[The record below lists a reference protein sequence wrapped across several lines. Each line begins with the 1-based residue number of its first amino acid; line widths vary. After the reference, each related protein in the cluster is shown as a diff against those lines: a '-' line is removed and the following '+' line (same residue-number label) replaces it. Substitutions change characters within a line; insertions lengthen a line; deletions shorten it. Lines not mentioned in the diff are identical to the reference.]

1 MIALAGEVLVNL
13 GGEPER
19 DDSGLPPVDIEV
31 PDDARELDRDVQA
44 YRRELRALRRRERR
58 MRLHLP
64 LTHDGVVLPLLA
76 SVLVMALIAGTL
88 LTVFTAGPGGELSD
102 GGARPTAK
110 ATATSSGP
118 TASSPPVSSPSV
130 TAKDSLTA
138 KLGKRLPDKPVKIN
152 GAPAYLPDLAPAV
165 LLLIPAR
172 CNCAAAARQLVK
184 QALAARLPIYLF
196 ASPGQAATVRGLTAQ
211 APGQVI
217 AAKDTTRALSHAYP
231 HRGLTALLA
240 RQDGTVRVASLPS
253 PKFQLAQQ
261 LSVLGSATAGT
272 APVSAP
278 PTVSSPTVS
287 SAAITPT
294 AGTATST
301 TGPS

>member
-88 LTVFTAGPGGELSD
+88 LTVFTAGPGGELSG

-118 TASSPPVSSPSV
+118 TASSPPVRSPSIS
-130 TAKDSLTA
+130 APDSLTA
-138 KLGKRLPDKPVKIN
+138 KPGKELPDKPVRIN
-152 GAPAYLPDLAPAV
+152 GGPVGLTGLTPAV
-165 LLLIPAR
+165 LLLVPAR
-172 CNCAAAARQLVK
+172 CKCAAAARQLVK
-184 QALAARLPIYLF
+184 QALAASLHIYLF
-196 ASPGQAATVRGLTAQ
+196 AGPGQAATVHRLAAQ
-211 APGQVI
+211 APGQVF
-217 AAKDTTRALSHAYP
+217 AAEDMTGALSHAYP
-231 HRGLTALLA
+231 HSGLTALLA
-240 RQDGTVRVASLPS
+240 RQDGTVHVASLPS
-253 PKFQLAQQ
+253 SPRFQLAQQ
-261 LSVLGSATAGT
+261 LGALGSAATAT
-272 APVSAP
+272 APVSSP
-278 PTVSSPTVS
+278 PAVSSPTVS

-294 AGTATST
+294 AGTAST

>member
-1 MIALAGEVLVNL
+1 VNL

-58 MRLHLP
+58 LRLHLP

-102 GGARPTAK
+102 GGARPTAR
-110 ATATSSGP
+110 ATATSAGP
-118 TASSPPVSSPSV
+118 TATSPPASRPPASSPSIS
-130 TAKDSLTA
+130 APDSLTA
-138 KLGKRLPDKPVKIN
+138 KLGKKLPDRAVKVAGGPV
-152 GAPAYLPDLAPAV
+152 DLTGLTPAV
-165 LLLIPAR
+165 LLLVPAR
-172 CNCAAAARQLVK
+172 CECTAAARQLVK
-184 QALAARLPIYLF
+184 QALAAGLPIYLF
-196 ASPGQAATVRGLTAQ
+196 AGPGQAATVHKLAAR
-211 APGQVI
+211 APGQI
-217 AAKDTTRALSHAYP
+217 FAAKDTTGALSRAYP
-231 HRGLTALLA
+231 HSGLTALLA
-240 RQDGTVRVASLPS
+240 RQDGTVHVASLPS
-253 PKFQLAQQ
+253 PRFQLTRQ
-261 LSVLGSATAGT
+261 LSALGSAA
-272 APVSAP
+272 APAAP
-278 PTVSSPTVS
+278 GSSPPAVSSPTVT

-294 AGTATST
+294 AGTASSS